1 MIRSGLEHGGSIA
14 RMARRVGFSSA
25 HLYRQPNFSDEDN
38 RRIFGRCFTAHG
50 HGHDYVLE
58 AFLEGPIDPSTGLLA
73 NLIDVDK
80 VLKEVTDPLDHR
92 HLNFDI
98 AYFKDRVPTTEI
110 IAQHCFRE
118 LAPKLKAAFPSAPL
132 RLYKVRLFETE
143 DLYVEY
149 SE

>member
-1 MIRSGLEHGGSIA
+1 MTGSSLEHSGSLT
-14 RMARRVGFSSA
+14 RMARKVGFSCA
-25 HLYRQPNFSDEDN
+25 HLYNQAKFPEAEN
-38 RRIFGRCFTAHG
+38 RRVFGRCYTEHG

-58 AFLEGPIDPSTGLLA
+58 AFFEGPIDPATGMLA
-73 NLIDVDK
+73 NLLDVDS

-98 AYFKDRVPTTEI
+98 PYFKTRIPTTEV
-110 IAQHCFRE
+110 IAQYCFRE
-118 LAPKLKAAFPSAPL
+118 IAPRLKTAFPGVPL
-132 RLYKVRLFETE
+132 RLYKVRLYEMD